1 MATSR
6 DDYIIRCPACGAANR
21 VPATSEGRA
30 GQCGSCHA
38 GLPPLYRTPVALT
51 DRSFDEFVRGN
62 PGPMLA
68 EFWAP
73 W

>member
-1 MATSR
+1 MTTSH
-6 DDYIIRCPACGAANR
+6 DAYIIRCPACDAANR

-30 GQCGSCHA
+30 GNCGSCHA
-38 GLPPLYRTPVALT
+38 ALLPLYRTPVALT
-51 DRSFDEFVRGN
+51 DRSFDDFVRQY
-62 PGPMLA
+62 PGPILA